1 MQYYQASSI
10 TPLTGKGRVRKIHTL
25 VIEIYEHLS
34 KIKWIKSEKAV
45 RASVL
50 VARKEDQN
58 EFKEVIVVVPTKWRF
73 VKRIEELRDSTEEDK
88 LSELVYNWRFWD
100 IPAYAGLEV
109 WNTYTYTPCTCG
121 DEDIYPQGH
130 RAQIHGGG
138 KPTTGGYCFGAA
150 GFEPVDT
157 RMGKASQ
164 DS

>member
-1 MQYYQASSI
+1 M
-10 TPLTGKGRVRKIHTL
+10 RKIHTL

-100 IPAYAGLEV
+100 IPE
-109 WNTYTYTPCTCG
+109 
-121 DEDIYPQGH
+121 
-130 RAQIHGGG
+130 
-138 KPTTGGYCFGAA
+138 
-150 GFEPVDT
+150 
-157 RMGKASQ
+157 
-164 DS
+164 